1 MSAFTQSVILQVG
14 INVLLALG
22 YWIAVST
29 GRYSFGHVG
38 FVAIGAYT
46 SSILTEN
53 FSWPLPSALLAAAA
67 AATVGG
73 VLVGFMALRL
83 PMLYLAII
91 TLAFSSV
98 IVIIANEW
106 DYVGGPIGMFGMDG
120 TSIPLVFTC
129 LAIVVVYLL
138 LLSRSRLGLAYSAI
152 REDDQAARASGIRV
166 TRVAVSAF
174 ATSAAVTGVAGGLIA
189 HQQGVIQP
197 EQFGPQASLL
207 VILYVV
213 LGGVQYFWGAALGA
227 IVLTLLPIYLNWLA
241 DWYQIVYGLLFI
253 VLMIAR
259 PQGLI
264 GRRNDSSRTADLLRR
279 FQRRR
284 EEGETVG

>member
-14 INVLLALG
+14 INVLLAVG

-207 VILYVV
+207 VDPVR
-213 LGGVQYFWGAALGA
+213 GA
-227 IVLTLLPIYLNWLA
+227 
-241 DWYQIVYGLLFI
+241 
-253 VLMIAR
+253 
-259 PQGLI
+259 
-264 GRRNDSSRTADLLRR
+264 GRRPVFLGSGPRGHRSHAVADLSELVGRLVPDRLRPPVHR
-279 FQRRR
+279 AHDCPAPRSDRAPQRQFPY
-284 EEGETVG
+284 G

>member
-1 MSAFTQSVILQVG
+1 MSAFTQSVLLQVG
-14 INVLLALG
+14 INVLLAVG

-46 SSILTEN
+46 SAILTTN
-53 FSWPLPSALLAAAA
+53 FSWSLPTALLAAAVA
-67 AATVGG
+67 AAVGG
-73 VLVGFMALRL
+73 VLVGFIALRL

-106 DYVGGPIGMFGMDG
+106 EYVGGPIGMFGMEG
-120 TSIPLVFTC
+120 TTIP
-129 LAIVVVYLL
+129 IVVVCLVIVVAYVL
-138 LLSRSRLGLAYSAI
+138 LLSRSRLGLAYAAI
-152 REDDQAARASGIRV
+152 REDDQAAKASGIRV

-174 ATSAAVTGVAGGLIA
+174 ATSAAVTGVAGALVA

-197 EQFGPQASLL
+197 AQFGPQASLL

-213 LGGVQYFWGAALGA
+213 FGGVEYFWGAALGA
-227 IVLTLLPIYLNWLA
+227 VVLTLLPIYFNWLS
-241 DWYQIVYGLLFI
+241 DWYQIVYGLLF
-253 VLMIAR
+253 VALMIVR

-264 GRRNDSSRTADLLRR
+264 GRSSGRSRLAGLTRL
-279 FQRRR
+279 FQRSRQ
-284 EEGETVG
+284 EGETVG

>member
-14 INVLLALG
+14 INVLLAVG

-53 FSWPLPSALLAAAA
+53 FSWPLPVALLGAAA

-91 TLAFSSV
+91 TLVFS
-98 IVIIANEW
+98 
-106 DYVGGPIGMFGMDG
+106 VGHRHLAKSGTTSAGAIGMFGMDG
-120 TSIPLVFTC
+120 TSIPMVLVC

-152 REDDQAARASGIRV
+152 REDDQAAMSIRHPGDEGGRQ
-166 TRVAVSAF
+166 RVRDVGRGDGSRGRPGR
-174 ATSAAVTGVAGGLIA
+174 T
-189 HQQGVIQP
+189 P
-197 EQFGPQASLL
+197 
-207 VILYVV
+207 
-213 LGGVQYFWGAALGA
+213 
-227 IVLTLLPIYLNWLA
+227 
-241 DWYQIVYGLLFI
+241 
-253 VLMIAR
+253 AR
-259 PQGLI
+259 CHPA
-264 GRRNDSSRTADLLRR
+264 RRSSVRR
-279 FQRRR
+279 PRCW
-284 EEGETVG
+284 